1 MRINIAKKVG
11 KGYKAFWNF
20 KGRYKVCK
28 GSRASKKSTTAAQW
42 IIYNMMKYPLSNTLV
57 VRQMFNTHLDSTW
70 TQLKWATKN
79 LGVADLW
86 DFKKSPLSAT
96 YKPTGQ
102 KILFRGLDDP
112 MSITSITV
120 EHGYLCWC
128 WWEEAYQVKSEDA
141 FNKVDMSIRGELP
154 LGYFKQH
161 IITFNPWSDRHW
173 LKKRFF
179 DVEDEDV
186 LAITTNYLCNEFLG
200 DDDKKVF
207 EKMRDKNP
215 ERYRVEGLG
224 NWGIVD
230 GLIFN
235 NWRIE
240 TFESKNLNGELLL
253 GLDFGF
259 TNDPTAIISSIIDE
273 DNKRLYVF
281 NNWRI
286 ETFESKN
293 LNGELL
299 LGLDFGFTNDPTAI
313 ISSIIDEDNK
323 RLYVFDEF
331 FKKGLLNNQIAD
343 ILIKKGYSKSVII
356 ADSAEQKSIEEIR
369 RCGVRRIKEA
379 VKGQGSVLQG
389 IQKLQQYE
397 IIIHPSCVNLIEEFE
412 NYSWAQ
418 DKDGT
423 GINKPV
429 DMFNHGID
437 ALRYSLQCVDRRPKL
452 RTLERGSF

>member
-281 NNWRI
+281 
-286 ETFESKN
+286 
-293 LNGELL
+293 
-299 LGLDFGFTNDPTAI
+299 
-313 ISSIIDEDNK
+313 
-323 RLYVFDEF
+323 DEF

-343 ILIKKGYSKSVII
+343 ILIKKGYSKSIII

-397 IIIHPSCVNLIEEFE
+397 IIIHPSCINLIEEFE

-437 ALRYSLQCVDRRPKL
+437 ALRYSLQCVERRPKL

>member
-230 GLIFN
+230 GLVFS
-235 NWRIE
+235 NWRVE
-240 TFESKNLNGELLL
+240 TFQ
-253 GLDFGF
+253 
-259 TNDPTAIISSIIDE
+259 
-273 DNKRLYVF
+273 
-281 NNWRI
+281 
-286 ETFESKN
+286 SKN

-343 ILIKKGYSKSVII
+343 ILIKKGYSKSIII

-397 IIIHPSCVNLIEEFE
+397 IIIHSSCINLIEEFE

-437 ALRYSLQCVDRRPKL
+437 ALRYSLQCVERRPKL

>member
-1 MRINIAKKVG
+1 MILRINIAKKVG

-230 GLIFN
+230 GL
-235 NWRIE
+235 
-240 TFESKNLNGELLL
+240 
-253 GLDFGF
+253 
-259 TNDPTAIISSIIDE
+259 
-273 DNKRLYVF
+273 VF
-281 NNWRI
+281 SNWRI

-331 FKKGLLNNQIAD
+331 FKRGLLNNQIAD
-343 ILIKKGYSKSVII
+343 ILIKKGYSKSIII

-437 ALRYSLQCVDRRPKL
+437 ALRYSLQCVERRPKL

>member
-1 MRINIAKKVG
+1 MNLKINIGKKVG
-11 KGYKAFWNF
+11 KGYKTFWLF

-28 GSRASKKSTTAAQW
+28 GSRASKKSTTTAMW
-42 IIYNMMKYPLSNTLV
+42 IIYNMMKYPLANTLV

-70 TQLKWATKN
+70 TQLKWATRN

-96 YKPTGQ
+96 YRPTGQ

-154 LGYFKQH
+154 PGYFKQH

-179 DVEDEDV
+179 DVEDEDI

-200 DDDKKVF
+200 DDDRKVF

-215 ERYRVEGLG
+215 ERYKVEGLG
-224 NWGIVD
+224 NWGIVE

-235 NWRIE
+235 NWRVE
-240 TFESKNLNGELLL
+240 DFRHEEVKGDLLI

-259 TNDPTAIISSIIDE
+259 TNDPTAIISSIMNE
-273 DNKRLYVF
+273 
-281 NNWRI
+281 
-286 ETFESKN
+286 ESK
-293 LNGELL
+293 E
-299 LGLDFGFTNDPTAI
+299 I
-313 ISSIIDEDNK
+313 YI
-323 RLYVFDEF
+323 FDEYF
-331 FKKGLLNNQIAD
+331 QKGLLNNQIAN
-343 ILIKKGYSKSVII
+343 ILLKKGYGKSIII
-356 ADSAEQKSIEEIR
+356 ADSAEQKSIEEIKR
-369 RCGVRRIKEA
+369 AGIRRIKGA
-379 VKGQGSVLQG
+379 VKGQGSILQG

-397 IIIHPSCVNLIEEFE
+397 IIIHPSCVNIIEEFD
-412 NYSWAQ
+412 NYSWAH
-418 DKDGT
+418 DKEGT

-429 DMFNHGID
+429 DLFNHGID
-437 ALRYSLQCVDRRPKL
+437 ALRYSLQCVDANPKIKV
-452 RTLERGSF
+452 LERGSL

>member
-11 KGYKAFWNF
+11 KGYKSFWNF

-28 GSRASKKSTTAAQW
+28 GSRASKKSTTTAQW

-57 VRQMFNTHLDSTW
+57 IRQMFNTHLDSTW

-96 YKPTGQ
+96 YRPTGQ

-154 LGYFKQH
+154 PGYFKQH
-161 IITFNPWSDRHW
+161 IVTFNPWSDRHW

-179 DVEDEDV
+179 DVGDEDV

-207 EKMRDKNP
+207 EKMRETNP

-230 GLIFN
+230 GLVFS
-235 NWRIE
+235 NWRVE
-240 TFESKNLNGELLL
+240 TFQ
-253 GLDFGF
+253 
-259 TNDPTAIISSIIDE
+259 
-273 DNKRLYVF
+273 
-281 NNWRI
+281 
-286 ETFESKN
+286 SKN

-343 ILIKKGYSKSVII
+343 ILIKKGYSKSIII

-397 IIIHPSCVNLIEEFE
+397 IIIHPSCINLIEEFE

-437 ALRYSLQCVDRRPKL
+437 ALRYSLQCVERRPKL

>member
-1 MRINIAKKVG
+1 MILRINIAKKVG

-281 NNWRI
+281 
-286 ETFESKN
+286 
-293 LNGELL
+293 
-299 LGLDFGFTNDPTAI
+299 
-313 ISSIIDEDNK
+313 
-323 RLYVFDEF
+323 DEF

-343 ILIKKGYSKSVII
+343 ILIKKGYSKSIII

-397 IIIHPSCVNLIEEFE
+397 IIIHPSCINLIEEFE

-437 ALRYSLQCVDRRPKL
+437 ALRYSLQCVERRPKL